1 MTEILLS
8 ALSNTAATGHM
19 YYWASVNEEINFL
32 FNLDLSSHVK
42 LVATILDSVT
52 DFSIKENEEIYGPT
66 RCPRVLSL

>member
-1 MTEILLS
+1 
-8 ALSNTAATGHM
+8 M